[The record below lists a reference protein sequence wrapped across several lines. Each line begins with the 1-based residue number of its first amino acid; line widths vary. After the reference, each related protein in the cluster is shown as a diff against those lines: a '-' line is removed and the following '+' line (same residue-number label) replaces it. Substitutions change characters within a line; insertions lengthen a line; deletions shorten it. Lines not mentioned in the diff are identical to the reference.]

1 MHQEEKKLLTDF
13 LDQLTAVQGVQ
24 KDEEASALIRSA
36 GEAQPDSLYLLVQKA
51 LLQEQA
57 LNGAKAQI
65 AALQR
70 ELADARRTEGN
81 SGSFLG
87 QNPWATPAGRAASP
101 GSPQG
106 FTQAPPMSA
115 GGPGA
120 FGASP
125 FGSFLGSAAAT
136 AAGVAG
142 GAFLFQGIES
152 LMGHHGGYGFS
163 DTGYMGHG
171 GAENVTINEYYG
183 DSAAASRS
191 LDAGYSD
198 DGNNGFSDVSG
209 DSGWD
214 SYDDN
219 SDSIDV

>member
-1 MHQEEKKLLTDF
+1 MNTEEKRLLSEF
-13 LDQLTAVQGVQ
+13 LDQLKGIRGIQ
-24 KDEEASALIRSA
+24 KDEEAMRLIK
-36 GEAQPDSLYLLVQKA
+36 EAADSQPDALYLLVQKT
-51 LLQEQA
+51 LLQDQA

-70 ELADARRTEGN
+70 ELADARRNEGAT
-81 SGSFLG
+81 GGFLG
-87 QNPWATPAGRAASP
+87 NNPWGAPAGRPAPAAA
-101 GSPQG
+101 PQAY
-106 FTQAPPMSA
+106 TQAVPASVAM
-115 GGPGA
+115 
-120 FGASP
+120 GASP

-142 GAFLFQGIES
+142 GAFLFQGLES
-152 LMGHHGGYGFS
+152 LMGHHGGGYGFS

-183 DSAAASRS
+183 DSAAPRTT
-191 LDAGYSD
+191 DAAYLPD
-198 DGNNGFSDVSG
+198 DGTDISAED
-209 DSGWD
+209 GWD